1 MLLPIALRLAWA
13 PAARDLTPRRRPR
26 RLSCRAPSSRDT
38 STTTTSQV
46 GGRSSPSSW
55 ASGEPFGLPGG
66 LSGLPSYRAMCSPN
80 RFGKPSGNTW
90 GKLNTKRKRNRK
102 SKKEEQECE

>member
-1 MLLPIALRLAWA
+1 M
-13 PAARDLTPRRRPR
+13 
-26 RLSCRAPSSRDT
+26 
-38 STTTTSQV
+38 
-46 GGRSSPSSW
+46 
-55 ASGEPFGLPGG
+55 PGG